1 MTIPAAEHWN
11 TIFRTKASSSL
22 SWAQEKPT
30 ISLNFIKEANIP
42 HSAKI
47 IDVGGGDS
55 NLVDY
60 LLEEG
65 YTDVTVLDLSETAL
79 QKSKERL
86 GPAAKKVTWIVSDV
100 LDFKPKETYAI
111 WHDRAAFHFQT
122 DVKKIEQ
129 YVALVQQAVQGQVI
143 LGTFSHQGPMK
154 CSGLEIK
161 QYDEQEMQETFE
173 GANFTKV
180 KCQNADHLTP
190 SGVKQSFL
198 FCRLAKRNTV

>member
-11 TIFRTKASSSL
+11 SIFRTKASSSL
-22 SWAQEKPT
+22 SWAQEKPS
-30 ISLNFIKEANIP
+30 ISLDFIKEANVP

-65 YTDVTVLDLSETAL
+65 YTDVTVLDLSEAAL

-86 GPAAKKVTWIVSDV
+86 GPAAEKVTWIVGDI
-100 LDFKPKETYAI
+100 LDFQPKETYAI

-122 DVKKIEQ
+122 DAKKIKQ
-129 YVALVQQAVQGQVI
+129 YVTIVQKAVKGQVI
-143 LGTFSHQGPMK
+143 LGTFSHQGPTK

-161 QYDEQEMQETFE
+161 QYDEQEMQATFE
-173 GANFTKV
+173 QANFAKI
-180 KCQNADHLTP
+180 KCKNTDHFTP
-190 SGVKQSFL
+190 AGVKQAFL
-198 FCRLAKRNTV
+198 FCRFVNRNTL